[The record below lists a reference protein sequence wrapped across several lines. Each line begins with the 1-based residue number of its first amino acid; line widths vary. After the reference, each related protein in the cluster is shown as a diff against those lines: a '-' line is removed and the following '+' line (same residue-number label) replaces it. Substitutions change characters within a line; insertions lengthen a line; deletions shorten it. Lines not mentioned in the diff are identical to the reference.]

1 MFIKNKSD
9 GYTLI
14 ELIVTTVVVG
24 IVSTI
29 LVYLLVSIFGTL
41 QENRMRKQLLMDGY
55 NATIKFVREFELI
68 NNEPNLTLATANQ
81 IQFNTVISTV
91 LTTITYQIVGNQL
104 QRSVG
109 TGALVVLSTNV
120 TGQFQYFLK
129 NQTQITPPLNSGQ
142 RLTVRR
148 VRLVLN
154 MQDNQGNTNYTYIA
168 DAFPENY
175 RFSGGG
181 S

>member
-1 MFIKNKSD
+1 MYFKNKSD

-29 LVYLLVSIFGTL
+29 LVYLLVSIFGAL
-41 QENRMRKQLLMDGY
+41 QDNRIRKQLLMDGY
-55 NATIKFVREFELI
+55 NASLKFVREFELV
-68 NNEPNLTLATANQ
+68 NNEQNLTLATANQ
-81 IQFNTVISTV
+81 IQFDTVIGGTT
-91 LTTITYQIVGNQL
+91 TTITFQIISNEL

-109 TGALVVLSTNV
+109 VGAPVVLSTNV
-120 TGQFQYFLK
+120 NGQFQYFLK
-129 NQTQITPPLNSGQ
+129 NQTQITAPLNSGQ

-148 VRLVLN
+148 VRLVLS
-154 MQDNQGNTNYTYIA
+154 MLDNQGNTNYTYIA

>member
-1 MFIKNKSD
+1 MFFKNKNN

-14 ELIVTTVVVG
+14 ELIVTMVVVG
-24 IVSTI
+24 IVSTL

-68 NNEPNLTLATANQ
+68 NNEPNLTLANINQ
-81 IQFNTVISTV
+81 IQFNTVIGGV
-91 LTTITYQIVGNQL
+91 LTTITYQFVGNEL
-104 QRSVG
+104 QRTVG
-109 TGALVVLSTNV
+109 VGAPVVLSTNV
-120 TGQFQYFLK
+120 TGLFEYYQK
-129 NQTQITPPLNSGQ
+129 NHFNMPPPLGFPD
-142 RLTVRR
+142 RLRTRR
-148 VRLVLN
+148 VRLTLN
-154 MQDNQGNTNYTYIA
+154 MLDNQGNSDYTYVA
-168 DAFPENY
+168 DSFPENY

>member
-1 MFIKNKSD
+1 MYFKNKSD

-14 ELIVTTVVVG
+14 ELIVTTVIVG

-41 QENRMRKQLLMDGY
+41 QENRIKKQLLMDGY

-68 NNEPNLTLATANQ
+68 NNEPHLTLATANL
-81 IQFNTVISTV
+81 IQFNTVIGGG
-91 LTTITYQIVGNQL
+91 LTTITYQIVGNEL

-109 TGALVVLSTNV
+109 SGAPVVISTNV
-120 TGQFQYFLK
+120 TGQFQYFQK
-129 NQTQITPPLNSGQ
+129 NHAQITPPLNSIQ

-148 VRLVLN
+148 ARLVLN
-154 MQDNQGNTNYTYIA
+154 MLDNQGNRNYTYVA

>member
-14 ELIVTTVVVG
+14 ELVVTTVVVG

-81 IQFNTVISTV
+81 VQFNTVISTV
-91 LTTITYQIVGNQL
+91 LTTITYQIVGNEL

>member
-1 MFIKNKSD
+1 MFFKNKSD

-14 ELIVTTVVVG
+14 ELVVTTVIVG

-29 LVYLLVSIFGTL
+29 LVYLLVSIFGIL
-41 QENRMRKQLLMDGY
+41 QENRIKKQLLMDGY

-68 NNEPNLTLATANQ
+68 NNEPHLTLATANQ
-81 IQFNTVISTV
+81 IQFNTVIGGV
-91 LTTITYQIVGNQL
+91 LTTITYQIVGNEL

-109 TGALVVLSTNV
+109 VGAPVVLSTNV
-120 TGQFQYFLK
+120 TGLFEYYQKSHF
-129 NQTQITPPLNSGQ
+129 NMPPPLGSPD
-142 RLTVRR
+142 RLRTRR
-148 VRLVLN
+148 VRLTLN
-154 MQDNQGNTNYTYIA
+154 MLDNQGNRNYTYVA

>member
-1 MFIKNKSD
+1 MYIKNKSD

-14 ELIVTTVVVG
+14 ELVVTTVIVG

-29 LVYLLVSIFGTL
+29 LVYLLVSIFSSL
-41 QENRMRKQLLMDGY
+41 QENRMKKQLLMDGY
-55 NATIKFVREFELI
+55 NATIKFVREFELV
-68 NNEPNLTLATANQ
+68 NNEPNLTIATANQ
-81 IQFNTVISTV
+81 IQFNTVIGGV
-91 LTTITYQIVGNQL
+91 ITTITYQIVGNEL
-104 QRSVG
+104 QRRVG
-109 TGALVVLSTNV
+109 VGALVVISTNIA
-120 TGQFQYFLK
+120 GQFEYYQK
-129 NQTQITPPLNSGQ
+129 NHTQVVPPLNGAQ

-154 MQDNQGNTNYTYIA
+154 MLDNFGNRNYTYVS

>member
-1 MFIKNKSD
+1 MIIKNKSD

-14 ELIVTTVVVG
+14 ELIVTMVVVG
-24 IVSTI
+24 IISTI

-41 QENRMRKQLLMDGY
+41 QENRIKKQLLMDGY

-68 NNEPNLTLATANQ
+68 NNESNLTLATTSQ
-81 IQFNTVISTV
+81 IQFNTVIGGV
-91 LTTITYQIVGNQL
+91 LTTISYQIVSNEL

-109 TGALVVLSTNV
+109 VGTPVVLSTNV
-120 TGQFQYFLK
+120 TGLFEYYQK
-129 NQTQITPPLNSGQ
+129 SHNNMVAPLGSAD
-142 RLTVRR
+142 RLRPRR
-148 VRLVLN
+148 VRLTLN
-154 MQDNQGNTNYTYIA
+154 MFDNQGNRNYTYIA

-175 RFSGGG
+175 RYSGGG

>member
-1 MFIKNKSD
+1 MFFKNKNN

-41 QENRMRKQLLMDGY
+41 QENRIKKQLLMDGY
-55 NATIKFVREFELI
+55 NSTIKFVREFELV
-68 NNEPNLTLATANQ
+68 NNEPNLTLATASQ
-81 IQFNTVISTV
+81 IQFNTVIGGV
-91 LTTITYQIVGNQL
+91 LTTITYQIVGNEL

-109 TGALVVLSTNV
+109 VGAPVVISTNI

-129 NQTQITPPLNSGQ
+129 NYTEVAAPLNSAE

-148 VRLVLN
+148 VRLTLN
-154 MQDNQGNTNYTYIA
+154 MWDQGNRDYTYVA

>member
-1 MFIKNKSD
+1 MVIKNKSN

-41 QENRMRKQLLMDGY
+41 QENRIRKQLLMDGY
-55 NATIKFVREFELI
+55 NATSKFVREFELI
-68 NNEPNLTLATANQ
+68 NNEPHLTLATDSQ
-81 IQFNTVISTV
+81 IQFNTVIGGV
-91 LTTITYQIVGNQL
+91 LTTITYQIISNEL

-109 TGALVVLSTNV
+109 AGAAVVLSTNV
-120 TGQFQYFLK
+120 TGQFQYFQK
-129 NQTQITPPLNSGQ
+129 NHSQIAPPLNGAQ

-154 MQDNQGNTNYTYIA
+154 MLDNAGNRKYAYAA

>member
-81 IQFNTVISTV
+81 VQFNTVISTV
-91 LTTITYQIVGNQL
+91 LTTITYQIVGNEL

>member
-1 MFIKNKSD
+1 MYIKNKSD

-14 ELIVTTVVVG
+14 ELVVTTVIVG

-29 LVYLLVSIFGTL
+29 LVYLLVSIFSSL
-41 QENRMRKQLLMDGY
+41 QENRMKKQLLMDGY
-55 NATIKFVREFELI
+55 NATIKFVREFELV
-68 NNEPNLTLATANQ
+68 NNEPNLTIATSNQ
-81 IQFNTVISTV
+81 IQFNTIIGGVI
-91 LTTITYQIVGNQL
+91 TTITYQIVGNEL
-104 QRSVG
+104 QRRVG
-109 TGALVVLSTNV
+109 VGALVVISTNI
-120 TGQFQYFLK
+120 TGQFEYYQK
-129 NQTQITPPLNSGQ
+129 NHIQVASPLNGAQ

-154 MQDNQGNTNYTYIA
+154 MLDNFGNRNYTYVS